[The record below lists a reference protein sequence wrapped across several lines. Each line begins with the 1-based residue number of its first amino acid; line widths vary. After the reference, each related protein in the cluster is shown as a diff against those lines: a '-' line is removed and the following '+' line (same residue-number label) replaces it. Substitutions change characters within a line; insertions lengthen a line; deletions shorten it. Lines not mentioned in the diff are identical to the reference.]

1 LRSIAAASRSD
12 VRRATATIV
21 LKAGREKSLARQH
34 PWIFSGAVERVEGAP
49 GVGDTVALR
58 SADGAFIAHAAY
70 SPRSQIRARVWSWD
84 ERETVDAAFFRTRID
99 AAVARRAPVGGDA
112 VRLVHG
118 EADGLP
124 GVVCDRYAGV
134 AVLQIS
140 SAGAERWRD
149 ELAGAVASASGCGA
163 VYERSDLE
171 VRELEGLA
179 PRSGWLRGEPR
190 ETSVAIAEHGIR
202 YRVDVAR
209 GQKTGFYLDQRANR
223 QLVHTLAA
231 DAGVLNA
238 FCYTG
243 GFSLNALAGG
253 ARSVLSIDSSAEA
266 LATARENLSLNGFD
280 AARAEWLEA
289 DVFKALRDLRATARV
304 FDLVVL
310 DPPKFAPTAA
320 HAERASRAYKDINLL
335 GLKLLRPGGR
345 LVTFSCSGGISPEL
359 FQKIV
364 AGAAADAGVEAE
376 IVSRLQA
383 DADHPVVLSFPEGE
397 YLKGLLLR
405 KR

>member
-1 LRSIAAASRSD
+1 
-12 VRRATATIV
+12 VKRAGPAIV
-21 LKAGREKSLARQH
+21 LKPGREKSLARAH
-34 PWIFSGAVERVEGAP
+34 PWIFSGAIERVEGAP
-49 GVGDTVALR
+49 GSGDTVAVR
-58 SADGAFIAHAAY
+58 AGDGAFLARAAY
-70 SPRSQIRARVWSWD
+70 SPRSQIRARVWSRD
-84 ERETVDAAFFRTRID
+84 ERESVDPGFFRARID
-99 AAVARRAPVGGDA
+99 AAIARRASIAGDA
-112 VRLVHG
+112 MRLVHG

-134 AVLQIS
+134 AVLQLS

-149 ELAGAVASASGCGA
+149 AIADAVASATGCGA
-163 VYERSDLE
+163 IYERSDLE

-179 PRSGWLRGEPR
+179 PRTGWLRGAAR
-190 ETSVAIAEHGIR
+190 ETGVEIAEHGIR

-223 QLVHTLAA
+223 DRVRALAA
-231 DAGVLNA
+231 GGEVLNA

-253 ARSVLSIDSSAEA
+253 ARTVLSIDSSAEA
-266 LATARENLSLNGFD
+266 LAAARDNARLNGFD
-280 AARAEWLEA
+280 PAVAEWLEA
-289 DVFKALRDLRATARV
+289 DVFKALRELRAAGRT

-320 HAERASRAYKDINLL
+320 HAARASRAYKDINLL

-345 LVTFSCSGGISPEL
+345 LATFSCSGGVSPEL

-364 AGAAADAGVEAE
+364 AGAAADAGAEAE
-376 IVSRLQA
+376 ILARLQA